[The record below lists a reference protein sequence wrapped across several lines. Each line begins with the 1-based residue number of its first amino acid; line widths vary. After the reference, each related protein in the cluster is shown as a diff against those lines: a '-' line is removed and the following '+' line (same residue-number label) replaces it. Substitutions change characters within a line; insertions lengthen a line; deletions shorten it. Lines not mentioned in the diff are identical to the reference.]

1 MSPAFG
7 IARLALAAL
16 SAPAAQAAMEVS
28 SALPLDGVGVARGV
42 VLIRCSTDQPNV
54 SHLSR
59 GAVLDLGSAATDR
72 DVVLTT
78 AHGLPDSR
86 DAAVRDCTI
95 SGERGR
101 LYRVERVWHARS
113 ERGVSSDWAVLL
125 VKRRLEGDVGRLA
138 VGQLGSDRLAELAR
152 DRAPIRLLLRHANP
166 AEGDCRLRVA
176 GPAYE
181 ASPTDLMMYQCRL
194 GLSAPGL
201 SGSPLLVGTDGR
213 SLLVGI
219 HLGWSLEIL
228 DDGRFHPV
236 SIGRPVDDA
245 IAVAIESAAAA
256 AKQHVGKR
264 SRIR

>member
-1 MSPAFG
+1 
-7 IARLALAAL
+7 
-16 SAPAAQAAMEVS
+16 MEVS

-42 VLIRCSTDQPNV
+42 VLIRCSSDDANV

-59 GAVLDLGSAATDR
+59 GTVLDLGGAQTAH

-125 VKRRLEGDVGRLA
+125 VKGRLEGDVGRLA
-138 VGQLGSDRLAELAR
+138 VGQLGGDRLADLAR
-152 DRAPIRLLLRHANP
+152 DRAPIRLLLRHADP
-166 AEGDCRLRVA
+166 AQGDCRLRVA
-176 GPAYE
+176 GPGYE

-194 GLSAPGL
+194 GLSGTPGL

-219 HLGWSLEIL
+219 HVGWSLETL

-264 SRIR
+264 SRNR